1 MNVKFSEYLKD
12 LPPEL
17 QEKAKGIK
25 TREELN
31 EFLSENDIELPEE
44 TLGAVAGGGL
54 CEEDKCTNGGA
65 HNYQK
70 VDYDSYSRCT
80 IYRCSVCNKEM
91 RDYPPLPFD

>member
-1 MNVKFSEYLKD
+1 MNEKFKDYLKD

-17 QEKAKGIK
+17 QEKAKDIK
-25 TREELN
+25 TREELM

-54 CEEDKCTNGGA
+54 CEEDKCTNGGE

-91 RDYPPLPFD
+91 RDYPSLPFD